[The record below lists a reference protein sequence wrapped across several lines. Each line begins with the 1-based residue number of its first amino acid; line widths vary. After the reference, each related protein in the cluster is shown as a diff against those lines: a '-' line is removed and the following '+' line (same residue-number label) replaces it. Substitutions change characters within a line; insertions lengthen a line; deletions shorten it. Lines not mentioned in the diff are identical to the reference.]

1 MGQFQAPN
9 SRRRVHLLF
18 VRFWLALRSVT
29 GGKKVVVV
37 SDCRIVDSR
46 RGFVVAGGIVV
57 VGKLAVGSRTGLFV
71 VLGLRTRNGMLIGL
85 VTGVRRCCRVRPL

>member
-1 MGQFQAPN
+1 MGHSQAPN
-9 SRRRVHLLF
+9 SRHRAHLLF

-57 VGKLAVGSRTGLFV
+57 VGKPAVGSRRVLFV
-71 VLGLRTRNGMLIGL
+71 VLGPRMRNGMLIGL
-85 VTGVRRCCRVRPL
+85 VTGVRRYCRVRPL